1 MLNLYTWLTDNPIFL
16 VLILVGGFGV
26 IVLAIILVRKFVPA
40 FKNTEQPKSEK
51 EIAEEEVKRL
61 VVDVEEESKKKEP
74 PVSEEEALDYEMSR
88 VLEESNDPDYQAQ
101 SEEYQKEHPE
111 EGSEEK

>member
-1 MLNLYTWLTDNPIFL
+1 MLNLYSYLTDHPIFL
-16 VLILVGGFGV
+16 VLILVGGFGL
-26 IVLAIILVRKFVPA
+26 IVVAIILVRKYVPA
-40 FKNTEQPKSEK
+40 FKNTEQPKSER

-61 VVDVEEESKKKEP
+61 VVDIEEESKKEEP
-74 PVSEEEALDYEMSR
+74 PISEEEALDYEMNR
-88 VLEESNDPDYQAQ
+88 VLEESDDPNYQAQ